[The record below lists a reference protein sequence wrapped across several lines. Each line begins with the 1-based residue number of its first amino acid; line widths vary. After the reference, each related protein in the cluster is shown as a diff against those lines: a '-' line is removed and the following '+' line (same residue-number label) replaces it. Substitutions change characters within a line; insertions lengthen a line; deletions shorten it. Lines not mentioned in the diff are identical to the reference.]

1 MEKDLQKVIPLNIV
15 MTYPVNWGKY
25 QVIRDFVQNFY
36 DSVGYEKWKE
46 KFRYEYLND
55 ELSMWV
61 DDITFS
67 YEWLLH
73 IGASTKTSYSQK
85 YAGYF
90 GEGFKI
96 ASLCAKR
103 DYHWEINMRSADWSL
118 DVDFIDEY
126 IDNTLIKMMAF
137 ILNTVHHSNMSK
149 LTLSNFSEYDYR
161 IFVEV
166 LDSFYYP
173 QNILMGK
180 VIWADDR
187 GAVYLR
193 SKEEIPSHLPCVY
206 DYGRKGAVFCAYQML
221 GTNPFDLV
229 VCLHQY
235 KKSDRE
241 RKTLYRSEVIDVFEY
256 VARLI
261 DSEGAMLMLE
271 KMRRYWNSVPRK
283 KYDIH
288 SWSNVI
294 NLLIY
299 KIKKSEVITNNF
311 IKKYPNLLY
320 LDKVMTVAQQNRR
333 KQAKIWLNH
342 QEQKY
347 VLVKDTFESLGY
359 NSVEQLCELN
369 GGFTQKVNANDI
381 ECQCFVILEN
391 ICRKIFYNFFVIDDV
406 WPEWNIILNER
417 AICHGMAVVVKKKK
431 KEINDFGNVI
441 KNDILEIHLKR
452 SIFSMEGFYDALT
465 TYVHEM
471 CHMFGGDSSDSFSLA
486 LTKAMEILMLN
497 HDVIL
502 QGHAKWKSLFAAE

>member
-1 MEKDLQKVIPLNIV
+1 MEKDLQKIIPLNIV
-15 MTYPVNWGKY
+15 MTYPVKWGKY

-36 DSVGYEKWKE
+36 DSVGYDEWKE
-46 KFRYEYLND
+46 KFRYEYTNN
-55 ELSMWV
+55 ELSIWV

-73 IGASTKTSYSQK
+73 IGASTKTFYSKK

-96 ASLCAKR
+96 ASLCGKR
-103 DYHWEINMRSADWSL
+103 DHHWEIDMRSADWSL
-118 DVDFIDEY
+118 NVDFIDEY
-126 IDNTLIKMMAF
+126 IDGTLIKMMAF
-137 ILNTVHHSNMSK
+137 KLNTVSYSNMSK
-149 LTLSNFSEYDYR
+149 LTLSNFSDNDYR
-161 IFVEV
+161 IFLEA
-166 LDSFYYP
+166 LDSFFSP
-173 QNILMGK
+173 QNKLIGK
-180 VIWADDR
+180 LIWASDR

-193 SKEEIPSHLPCVY
+193 SKEEIPDHLPCVY

-235 KKSDRE
+235 KKNDRE
-241 RKTLYRSEVIDVFEY
+241 RKTLYRSEVIDVFED

-261 DSEGAMLMLE
+261 DPQGAMVMLE

-294 NLLIY
+294 NRLIY
-299 KIKKSEVITNNF
+299 KIKESEVVTNKF

-320 LDKVMTVAQQNRR
+320 AEAVWTVAQQNRR
-333 KQAKIWLNH
+333 KQAKIWFKH
-342 QEQKY
+342 QENKY
-347 VLVKDTFESLGY
+347 VLVKDTFEILGY
-359 NSVEQLCELN
+359 NSLEHLCELN
-369 GGFTQKVNANDI
+369 GGFIQKVCVSEI
-381 ECQCFVILEN
+381 EQKCFAILEN
-391 ICRKIFYNFFVIDDV
+391 ICKNLFHNFFVIEE
-406 WPEWNIILNER
+406 WPEWNIISNER

-431 KEINDFGNVI
+431 KETNSFGNAI

-452 SIFSMEGFYDALT
+452 SIFSIEGFYDALT

-486 LTKAMEILMLN
+486 LTKAIEILMLN
-497 HDVIL
+497 YDVVL
-502 QGHAKWKSLFAAE
+502 QGYVKWKAVFTSEI

>member
-180 VIWADDR
+180 VIWADD
-187 GAVYLR
+187 
-193 SKEEIPSHLPCVY
+193 
-206 DYGRKGAVFCAYQML
+206 
-221 GTNPFDLV
+221 N
-229 VCLHQY
+229 
-235 KKSDRE
+235 KSN
-241 RKTLYRSEVIDVFEY
+241 I
-256 VARLI
+256 
-261 DSEGAMLMLE
+261 
-271 KMRRYWNSVPRK
+271 
-283 KYDIH
+283 
-288 SWSNVI
+288 
-294 NLLIY
+294 
-299 KIKKSEVITNNF
+299 F
-311 IKKYPNLLY
+311 I
-320 LDKVMTVAQQNRR
+320 
-333 KQAKIWLNH
+333 
-342 QEQKY
+342 
-347 VLVKDTFESLGY
+347 F
-359 NSVEQLCELN
+359 
-369 GGFTQKVNANDI
+369 
-381 ECQCFVILEN
+381 
-391 ICRKIFYNFFVIDDV
+391 
-406 WPEWNIILNER
+406 
-417 AICHGMAVVVKKKK
+417 
-431 KEINDFGNVI
+431 
-441 KNDILEIHLKR
+441 
-452 SIFSMEGFYDALT
+452 
-465 TYVHEM
+465 
-471 CHMFGGDSSDSFSLA
+471 
-486 LTKAMEILMLN
+486 
-497 HDVIL
+497 
-502 QGHAKWKSLFAAE
+502 